1 MQSRAI
7 KDEGTT
13 TDLRGII
20 AGDDRR
26 GSALV
31 PGGNTF
37 PRGMARAKGVA
48 AHAAKWDAPRVDPA
62 PRHPACRSRKAV
74 AVRGAVALVWMLIA
88 SVAMAAPAG
97 AARNKGMDLARKKRC
112 PEAVPLLEQAELEDH
127 RPTTTMALAGCYIAT
142 GEFFKARDMLTSLA
156 GEDLRKWPQYW
167 ERRAIQDAAKKLDAL
182 ERRIPTVDLR
192 PAKDYPELQVFLGG
206 KEVPIDDSP
215 YVLPPFQRTT
225 VTVRAKGYREYSET
239 FEPGEGEHLV
249 LRVVLQSLTSGED
262 APRKRPPPASPPAT
276 WWFGGGFQGY
286 LIPRQM
292 WHLLGDGGRT
302 AYVPSG
308 RLTLSSLSE
317 SGQLTLG
324 LGWIRLGISP
334 TPLKPN
340 GNPDTDYEII
350 ESSLHGPLATIE
362 WHWLFALSNTWK
374 FRLGAGA
381 GVGFFAFG
389 SLYRTQ
395 AFPMSLSPSDPGDYR
410 KCIGPNNPAG
420 TYRYCNQLR
429 DDDDHYGG
437 YKEPG
442 WTKGGRRPD
451 VFPWVA
457 LPELGVSWSA
467 SKSFVLDLDF
477 GLSIGGMMV
486 ALTGRTKM

>member
-156 GEDLRKWPQYW
+156 GEDR
-167 ERRAIQDAAKKLDAL
+167 
-182 ERRIPTVDLR
+182 
-192 PAKDYPELQVFLGG
+192 
-206 KEVPIDDSP
+206 
-215 YVLPPFQRTT
+215 
-225 VTVRAKGYREYSET
+225 
-239 FEPGEGEHLV
+239 
-249 LRVVLQSLTSGED
+249 
-262 APRKRPPPASPPAT
+262 
-276 WWFGGGFQGY
+276 
-286 LIPRQM
+286 
-292 WHLLGDGGRT
+292 
-302 AYVPSG
+302 
-308 RLTLSSLSE
+308 
-317 SGQLTLG
+317 
-324 LGWIRLGISP
+324 
-334 TPLKPN
+334 
-340 GNPDTDYEII
+340 
-350 ESSLHGPLATIE
+350 
-362 WHWLFALSNTWK
+362 
-374 FRLGAGA
+374 
-381 GVGFFAFG
+381 
-389 SLYRTQ
+389 
-395 AFPMSLSPSDPGDYR
+395 SD
-410 KCIGPNNPAG
+410 I
-420 TYRYCNQLR
+420 
-429 DDDDHYGG
+429 
-437 YKEPG
+437 
-442 WTKGGRRPD
+442 
-451 VFPWVA
+451 
-457 LPELGVSWSA
+457 
-467 SKSFVLDLDF
+467 
-477 GLSIGGMMV
+477 
-486 ALTGRTKM
+486 